1 METKDLKFYVTWK
14 DDSGHTK
21 LIPQYEW
28 LGFCMEE
35 QRLDHKIL
43 TCEHYSDEWYDA
55 KAEYDNFIDSFKTLE
70 GEQHYVILLEEMP
83 FIIK

>member
-1 METKDLKFYVTWK
+1 MQTKDLKFYRKWE

-21 LIPQYEW
+21 LIPQEQW

-35 QRLDHKIL
+35 QRLSYKIL
-43 TCEHYSDEWYDA
+43 CCEHYSDEFYEA
-55 KAEYDNFIDSFKTLE
+55 QAEYDNFIDSFKTLE
-70 GEQHYVILLEEMP
+70 GESHFIVLEEEIP